1 MIAQATT
8 VDVPTLNFACQRQ
21 PVTPAN
27 ALQTQIAATTETA
40 AAAEKSNAVAVD
52 EA

>member
-1 MIAQATT
+1 

-27 ALQTQIAATTETA
+27 ALQTQIAAANEKTTA
-40 AAAEKSNAVAVD
+40 A
-52 EA
+52 

>member
-1 MIAQATT
+1 MLVQTTT
-8 VDVPTLNFACQRQ
+8 VAVPTLNFACQHQ

-27 ALQTQIAATTETA
+27 ALKTPIAAATETA
-40 AAAEKSNAVAVD
+40 AAKKSNAVAVD